1 MGLSFVTVQ
10 RMFLGSFIVSF
21 ITWILQGNLMD
32 ATLAFIGLSA
42 LTGITWGLSEKDLTS
57 EALGLNAEGILV
69 IFSFLASIAIFAQ
82 ICIGVFDFPVV
93 GSYGLSLFFI
103 GSFWWTGALIQ
114 PKIN

>member
-10 RMFLGSFIVSF
+10 RMFLGSFLVSF
-21 ITWILQGNLMD
+21 FTWILQGNLMD
-32 ATLAFIGLSA
+32 ATLTLIGLSA
-42 LTGITWGLSEKDLTS
+42 LTGITWGLSEKDIAF

-82 ICIGVFDFPVV
+82 ICIGVFDFPMI
-93 GSYGLSLFFI
+93 GSYVLSLFFV

-114 PKIN
+114 PKTN